1 MQQLCGLLIHLKLVQ
16 NYFTPKAVK
25 HKNVGFLHCMIS
37 PFLVIAFIVCYFL
50 FLLGIGW
57 YTSRNSTA
65 NSYFMGNKQS
75 PWYLVAFGMIGDTLS
90 GVTFISVPGT
100 VGTAHFSYLQLVM
113 GYFVGYFVISHVLLP
128 IYYRMNLVSVYEY
141 LLQRFGRTS
150 QKTGSLFFIVSRLL
164 GAAGRLFLAATV
176 IQFFVF
182 DQFTGFKVP
191 FALSVSVILGLMLLY
206 TYRGGIKTLVYTDTF
221 QSLFLVMGVVLSIV
235 AIVSKMDISFTE
247 AVTGIFASKYSE
259 TFFFDFNKSNFFL
272 KEFLGG
278 VFIAVTMT
286 GLDQNMMQ
294 KNLTC
299 PSLKDAQKNIFW
311 FSIVMVLVTFCF
323 LSLGALI
330 YQYYDYSQLALPM
343 DAAGTKVVTDK
354 VFPNLALN
362 HLGVFAGLVFIIGLT
377 AATFSS
383 ADSVL
388 TTLTTSTYIDIL
400 ELDKRDNLSE
410 KQKARYRTA
419 VHIGF
424 AVLIWL
430 IIILFDVL
438 NQQAIIT
445 TILMIAGYTYGPL
458 LALFA
463 AGLFT
468 RLQFND
474 KLVPIACIAG
484 PLICY
489 ALKNFT
495 TNHPQGYQI
504 GNELILVNGIITF
517 LCLLV
522 FRKKVVG

>member
-1 MQQLCGLLIHLKLVQ
+1 
-16 NYFTPKAVK
+16 
-25 HKNVGFLHCMIS
+25 MIS
-37 PFLVIAFIVCYFL
+37 PLLVISFIACYFL
-50 FLLGIGW
+50 FLLVIGW

-113 GYFVGYFVISHVLLP
+113 GYFVGYYVISAVLLP
-128 IYYRMNLVSVYEY
+128 MYYRLNLVSVYEY
-141 LLQRFGRTS
+141 LLQRFGRVT
-150 QKTGSLFFIVSRLL
+150 QKTGSVFFIVSRLL

-182 DQFTGFKVP
+182 DQFSSVKIP

-221 QSLFLVMGVVLSIV
+221 QSLFLVLGVVLSIV
-235 AIVSKMDISFTE
+235 AIVNNLNVSFSE
-247 AVTGIFASKYSE
+247 AVGSIFKSKYSE
-259 TFFFDFNKSNFFL
+259 TFFFDFKKTNFFL

-323 LSLGALI
+323 LSLGALL
-330 YQYYDYSQLALPM
+330 YQYYDYSGLSLPM
-343 DAAGTKVVTDK
+343 DKEGVKVVTDK

-400 ELDKRDNLSE
+400 ELDKRAELSD
-410 KQKARYRTA
+410 KQKSTYRTG

-424 AVLIWL
+424 AVLIW
-430 IIILFDVL
+430 IIILLFDML

-445 TILMIAGYTYGPL
+445 TILMVAGYTYGPL

-468 RLQFND
+468 KIQYKD
-474 KLVPIACIAG
+474 KWVPVACVLG
-484 PLICY
+484 PCISY
-489 ALKNFT
+489 ALKT
-495 TNHPQGYQI
+495 YTASHPDGYQI

-517 LCLLV
+517 VCLLG
-522 FRKKVVG
+522 FRKRSLV